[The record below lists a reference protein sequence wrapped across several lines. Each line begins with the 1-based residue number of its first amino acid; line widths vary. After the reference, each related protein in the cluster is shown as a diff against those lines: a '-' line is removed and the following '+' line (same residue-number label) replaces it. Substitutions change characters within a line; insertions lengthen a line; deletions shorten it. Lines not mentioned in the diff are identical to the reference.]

1 MGHSDMTPDLPN
13 GARGTL
19 HASLVQSARSSRS
32 RFGPFGSISIVSAG
46 CAIGLCSTLPST
58 ASCVDATW

>member
-1 MGHSDMTPDLPN
+1 MGHSEYDPAFAER
-13 GARGTL
+13 ARGTL
-19 HASLVQSARSSRS
+19 HESLVQSERSSRS
-32 RFGPFGSISIVSAG
+32 RFGRLGSISIASAG